1 MLKRVV
7 VLVLAVLLFAGGG
20 LIAIAGGA
28 LMAIFGS
35 DNTLS
40 SGLQRVTTATNALV
54 TATGD
59 IKGTNGFATTVDQ
72 PTLWASVSGT
82 GRDVFIGI
90 GPAPAVDQYL
100 AGSAVDK
107 VTDLDV
113 DPFRLRTVRQ
123 DGSTQP
129 APPGAQTFWTA
140 RGSGPSASVTWK
152 IHNGSYRLVVMNTD
166 ASSSVTVDGDFAL
179 AIPHLFAIGI
189 GLLIAGIVGVLAGVV
204 LLIVGIRMSSRPKPP
219 VQPGYSQPPTR

>member
-1 MLKRVV
+1 MVKRVI
-7 VLVLAVLLFAGGG
+7 VLVVAVLLFAGGG

-40 SGLQRVTTATNALV
+40 SGSQRVTTATNALV

-59 IKGTNGFATTVDQ
+59 IKDTNGFASTVDQ
-72 PTLWASVSGT
+72 PTLRASANGT

-140 RGSGPSASVTWK
+140 RGSGPAQ
-152 IHNGSYRLVVMNTD
+152 
-166 ASSSVTVDGDFAL
+166 A
-179 AIPHLFAIGI
+179 
-189 GLLIAGIVGVLAGVV
+189 
-204 LLIVGIRMSSRPKPP
+204 
-219 VQPGYSQPPTR
+219 